1 MCLLP
6 HSTGFFESVKID
18 FREIIAGTVVP
29 WPSWKV
35 GLLMAIVA
43 GVDFGTLSVR
53 VSLVDSERGLLESA
67 VADYPL
73 HRKREDPEYA
83 TQSHEDHMRAL
94 ASATREVLKK
104 AGVPGDQVQAIAL
117 DTTGSSVIP
126 VDKDLQPLGE
136 YYLWCDHR
144 AKGEAAEITEAAH
157 QENLEAIQ
165 WCGGIYSSE
174 WGFSKLL
181 HWLRH
186 NPEKRSQFASAFE
199 HCDMVA
205 ATLCGIKDPK
215 HVKRSICAMG
225 HKWLWNAQLCG
236 LPPEDFLVKVDP
248 LFQGIRAQLDGEYAT
263 SDQIAGTLAADW
275 AEQLGLKAGIPI
287 PVGAFDAHW
296 DAIGAGCR
304 TDDMVN
310 VVGTST
316 CIIGITPSVNL
327 VPGVC
332 GVVQGSVHPL
342 RTGIEAGLS
351 AVGDIFS
358 AIATRAATDL
368 ATLSAGLENYRAGQ
382 TGLLRMTWDNGDR
395 TVLVNPN
402 LRGVT
407 LGWNLQSTAQDEL
420 FAAIEGTAFH
430 TRVILDRMAGHGV
443 HIKRVINAGGIPQK
457 NHVLNQVYADVLGRP
472 VLVPSKSVVSLG
484 SAIFAFLAAG
494 TFKTIEEAQDN
505 ICPSYRTFQPNPS
518 AQRTYDTLYSLYSRL
533 YFALGQRGVS
543 ALGEV
548 LPALIAIAESVNQHH

>member
-1 MCLLP
+1 
-6 HSTGFFESVKID
+6 
-18 FREIIAGTVVP
+18 
-29 WPSWKV
+29 
-35 GLLMAIVA
+35 MAIVA

-53 VSLVDSERGLLESA
+53 ISLVDSERGLLESA
-67 VADYPL
+67 IAEYPL
-73 HRKREDPEYA
+73 HRKRDDIEYA

-94 ASATREVLKK
+94 ASATREALKK
-104 AGVPGDQVQAIAL
+104 ASVAGDQVQAIAL

-126 VDKDLQPLGE
+126 VGKDLRPLGE

-157 QENLEAIQ
+157 RDGLEAIK
-165 WCGGIYSSE
+165 WCGGVYSSE

-186 NPEKRSQFASAFE
+186 NPDKQSEFASAFE

-205 ATLCGIKDPK
+205 ATLCGITDAKN
-215 HVKRSICAMG
+215 VKRSVCAMG
-225 HKWLWNAQLCG
+225 HKWLWNPQLGG
-236 LPPEDFLVKVDP
+236 LPPESFLVKVDP
-248 LFQGIRAQLDGEYAT
+248 LLKGVRAKLDGEYAT
-263 SDQIAGTLAADW
+263 SDQIAGRLSPFW

-351 AVGDIFS
+351 AVGDIFN
-358 AIATRAATDL
+358 AIASRAGTDVK
-368 ATLSAGLENYRAGQ
+368 TLSAGLENYQAGQ

-457 NHVLNQVYADVLGRP
+457 NDALNQVYANVLGRP

-494 TFKTIEEAQDN
+494 TFNTIEEAQDK
-505 ICPSYRTFQPNPS
+505 ICPSHREFLPDGT
-518 AQRTYDTLYSLYSRL
+518 AQRTYEKLYPLYSKL
-533 YFALGQRGVS
+533 YFTLGQRGS
-543 ALGEV
+543 NGLGDI
-548 LPALIAIAESVNQHH
+548 LPTLIAVANSAAGQAT

>member
-1 MCLLP
+1 
-6 HSTGFFESVKID
+6 
-18 FREIIAGTVVP
+18 
-29 WPSWKV
+29 
-35 GLLMAIVA
+35 MAIVA

-53 VSLVDSERGLLESA
+53 VSLVDSERGLLQSA
-67 VADYPL
+67 ICEYPL

-83 TQSHEDHMRAL
+83 TQSHDDHMRAL

-104 AGVPGDQVQAIAL
+104 SGISGDQVQAIAL

-126 VDKDLQPLGE
+126 VGKDMQPLGE

-144 AKGEAAEITEAAH
+144 AKGEAAEITEAARR
-157 QENLEAIQ
+157 ENLEAIQ
-165 WCGGIYSSE
+165 WCGGVYSSE

-186 NPEKRSQFASAFE
+186 NPEERARFASAFE

-205 ATLCGIKDPK
+205 ATLCGITDPRK
-215 HVKRSICAMG
+215 VKRSVCAIG
-225 HKWLWNAQLCG
+225 HKWLWHRQLGG
-236 LPPEDFLVKVDP
+236 LPPESFLVKVDP
-248 LFQGIRAQLDGEYAT
+248 LLQGVREKLNGECAT
-263 SDQIAGTLAADW
+263 SDQIAGTLSAFW
-275 AEQLGLKAGIPI
+275 AEQLGLKPGIPI

-310 VVGTST
+310 VVGTAI
-316 CIIGITPSVNL
+316 CVIGITPSVNL

-332 GVVQGSVHPL
+332 GVVQGSVHPH

-351 AVGDIFS
+351 AAGDLFS
-358 AIATRAATDL
+358 AIASRAGTDVK
-368 ATLSAGLENYRAGQ
+368 TLSQGLEKYRAGQ

-430 TRVILDRMAGHGV
+430 TRVILDRMAEHGV
-443 HIKRVINAGGIPQK
+443 RIRRIINAGGIPQK
-457 NHVLNQVYADVLGRP
+457 NDVLNRVYANVLGRP
-472 VLVPSKSVVSLG
+472 VLVPSKSVTSLG

-494 TFKTIEEAQDN
+494 TFKTVEEAQDK
-505 ICPSYRTFQPNPS
+505 ICAPNKTFEPDRSEQPVY
-518 AQRTYDTLYSLYSRL
+518 AELHGLYSKL
-533 YFALGQRGVS
+533 YFALGQPGG
-543 ALGEV
+543 AFGDV
-548 LPALIAIAESVNQHH
+548 LPKLIHLAES

>member
-1 MCLLP
+1 
-6 HSTGFFESVKID
+6 
-18 FREIIAGTVVP
+18 
-29 WPSWKV
+29 
-35 GLLMAIVA
+35 MAIVA

-53 VSLVDSERGLLESA
+53 VSIVDSDRGLLATALAE
-67 VADYPL
+67 YPL

-83 TQSHEDHMRAL
+83 TQSHDDQMRAL
-94 ASATREVLKK
+94 ATATREAVRK
-104 AGVPGDQVQAIAL
+104 AGIDGDQVQALAM

-126 VDKDLQPLGE
+126 VGKNLEPLDE

-157 QENLEAIQ
+157 REGLAAIQ
-165 WCGGIYSSE
+165 WCGGVYSSE

-186 NPEKRSQFASAFE
+186 NPEKRAQFVSAFE
-199 HCDMVA
+199 HCDMAA
-205 ATLCGIKDPK
+205 ATLCGITDARN
-215 HVKRSICAMG
+215 VKRSVCAMG
-225 HKWLWNAQLCG
+225 HKWLWNADLGG
-236 LPPEDFLVKVDP
+236 LPSEEFLVKVNP
-248 LFQGIRAQLDGEYAT
+248 LFAGVREKLQGEYVT
-263 SDQIAGTLAADW
+263 SDHIAGRLSVAW
-275 AEQLGLKAGIPI
+275 AEKLGLKAGIPV

-351 AVGDIFS
+351 AVGDIFN
-358 AIATRAATDL
+358 AIATRAGTDVP
-368 ATLSAGLENYRAGQ
+368 TLSNGLKKYQPGQ

-402 LRGVT
+402 LRGMT

-430 TRVILDRMAGHGV
+430 TRIILDRMSEHGV
-443 HIKRVINAGGIPQK
+443 NIKRVINAGGIPQK
-457 NHVLNQVYADVLGRP
+457 NNELNQIYANVLGRP
-472 VLVPSKSVVSLG
+472 VLVPSKSVTSLG

-494 TFKTIEEAQDN
+494 TFKTVEEAQDK
-505 ICPSYRTFQPNPS
+505 ICPGHTVFTPEPS
-518 AQRTYDTLYSLYSRL
+518 AQKIYNSLYPLYHRI
-533 YFALGQRGVS
+533 YFAFGQPGI
-543 ALGEV
+543 GKFGDV
-548 LPALIAIAESVNQHH
+548 LPTLISVAGRANAHG